1 MIVIIIVIV
10 CCVCG
15 KCKREQGDISDRDTS
30 RVDSDFSD
38 GHVHVHRHEEV
49 DEWGDV
55 HVRETVNV

>member
-15 KCKREQGDISDRDTS
+15 KCKREQGEISDGS

-38 GHVHVHRHEEV
+38 AHVHVHRHEEV
-49 DEWGDV
+49 DDWGDV
-55 HVRETVNV
+55 HVRETVTV